1 MSNFEVYPAIDL
13 RGGKVVRLSEGDPNR
28 QTVYGDDP
36 AQTAA
41 HWIAAGARWLH
52 VVNLDGAFEAA
63 DQQNLRVV
71 QAILSVTQPIGIKL
85 QLGGGIRT
93 LTDIEIL
100 LELGVTRAILGTVA
114 VTEPTI
120 VPKAIER
127 FGPEHVVVGIDAREG
142 IVKVRGWQE
151 ETLLTPVGLGRR
163 LKAAGIE
170 TVIFTNIA
178 RDGLQHGVDVTS
190 TQQLAQETGLQV
202 IASGGVATL
211 DDIRAVKTA
220 GLSGV
225 IVGRALYE
233 NNFTLEEALQC

>member
-1 MSNFEVYPAIDL
+1 L
-13 RGGKVVRLSEGDPNR
+13 
-28 QTVYGDDP
+28 
-36 AQTAA
+36 
-41 HWIAAGARWLH
+41 
-52 VVNLDGAFEAA
+52 
-63 DQQNLRVV
+63 

-93 LTDIEIL
+93 LTNIEIL
-100 LELGVTRAILGTVA
+100 LELGVTRVILGTVA
-114 VTEPTI
+114 VSDPE
-120 VPKAIER
+120 VVFMAIER
-127 FGPEHVVVGIDAREG
+127 FGAEHAVVGIDARDN

-211 DDIRAVKTA
+211 DDIRSVKAA
-220 GLSGV
+220 GLPGV